1 MKKACSG
8 YSLQMILILNSFFKI
23 GFVNIDAII
32 LLSERSLCI
41 GISATSRTRGCNI
54 SHSQGL
60 ESHDLNVDRKVS
72 NPNNNKHGGGE
83 MKPRIGLE
91 KMGFFLTYNLFL
103 LSYIE

>member
-1 MKKACSG
+1 MC
-8 YSLQMILILNSFFKI
+8 N
-23 GFVNIDAII
+23 
-32 LLSERSLCI
+32 

-72 NPNNNKHGGGE
+72 NQNNNKHGGGA

-91 KMGFFLTYNLFL
+91 KMGFLLTFDLFL
-103 LSYIE
+103 LSYIEIG